1 MRARATHAIA
11 ELLKASP
18 EWRRFF
24 RECCEA
30 GALRLRSQAVRFRDE
45 LRRRDPG
52 AAGEDLAL
60 ASVEDALLT
69 VARKVLPK
77 TPAAE
82 WDPEWA
88 AQLCSD
94 ALSRLAEHYASSSAA
109 QRSALDLS
117 SGNGWQDQMHRAAQ
131 ANEAAAFREA
141 LGGWER
147 TTLAALETARQGA
160 A

>member
-52 AAGEDLAL
+52 ADGEGLAL
-60 ASVEDALLT
+60 TSVEDALLT

-109 QRSALDLS
+109 ERSALDLS
-117 SGNGWQDQMHRAAQ
+117 SGDGWQDQMHRAALS
-131 ANEAAAFREA
+131 NEPAAFREA
-141 LGGWER
+141 LARWER
-147 TTLAALETARQGA
+147 ATLAALKSARQGA

>member
-1 MRARATHAIA
+1 MRAAAA
-11 ELLKASP
+11 LADLLRESA
-18 EWRRFF
+18 EWRVFF

-30 GALRLRSQAVRFRDE
+30 GALRLRSQARQFRDE
-45 LRRRDPG
+45 LRERDPTD
-52 AAGEDLAL
+52 AEAVTLAD
-60 ASVEDALLT
+60 VEDALLQ

-77 TPAAE
+77 TPATE

-109 QRSALDLS
+109 ERSALDIS
-117 SGNGWQDQMHRAAQ
+117 SGDGWQDQMHRASL
-131 ANEAAAFREA
+131 ANEPAAFRKA
-141 LGGWER
+141 FAGWER
-147 TTLAALETARQGA
+147 ATLAALKSAKQGA

>member
-45 LRRRDPG
+45 LCRRDPG

-94 ALSRLAEHYASSSAA
+94 VLSRLAEHYASSSAA
-109 QRSALDLS
+109 ERSALDLS
-117 SGNGWQDQMHRAAQ
+117 SGDGW
-131 ANEAAAFREA
+131 
-141 LGGWER
+141 
-147 TTLAALETARQGA
+147 
-160 A
+160 

>member
-1 MRARATHAIA
+1 MRAARAIA
-11 ELLKASP
+11 ELLRDSD
-18 EWRRFF
+18 EWRGFF
-24 RECCEA
+24 RSLCEA
-30 GALRLRSQAVRFRDE
+30 GALRLRKQAPQFRDE
-45 LRRRDPG
+45 LRERDPTD
-52 AAGEDLAL
+52 AEAFAL
-60 ASVEDALLT
+60 ADVEDALLQ

-77 TPAAE
+77 TPAAK

-117 SGNGWQDQMHRAAQ
+117 SGDGWQNEMHRAAQ
-131 ANEAAAFREA
+131 ANEPAAFREVLA
-141 LGGWER
+141 GWEKA
-147 TTLAALETARQGA
+147 TLAALKSAKQGA